1 MCPDIFKTMATGLQV
16 AGLASN
22 FDWKSFVDQIIAVER
37 TPANRLE
44 TERTANTQK
53 VSLLST
59 FGTKLTAL
67 QDAAQALKADTLFGK
82 RTAALSGSASTW
94 STAAGTDTAAGTYK
108 FVVSQLATA
117 AALRGSNDIGSAL
130 NATTDDVSGL
140 TLANL
145 PIGQAVTAGT
155 FSVNGKQ
162 VTVALTDSLQN
173 VFDAIST
180 ATGGTVAASYNHTT
194 DRVTL
199 TSTSGEVMLGA
210 ANDTTN
216 FLRSLKLGN
225 NGTVST
231 SSSGRL
237 GSVKTSATLAT
248 ANLAT
253 AITAVDGTGAGTFSI
268 NGVAIAYNVNTDSLS
283 GVIARINQTSA
294 GVTASYDAVN
304 DRLMLANKSTGDLG
318 IAVSET
324 AGGLL
329 GALGLS
335 GGTTFTRGQNAEFT
349 LNDGATI
356 SSLSNTLDV
365 SVHGVTGLSVTAASV
380 ATETVTVAPD
390 ASAMRAKVEAFIDS
404 FNTVQQ
410 FIDTNTK
417 VTSDGKKGKVTAAA
431 LASNREIQDWAHSLR
446 TMAFAAVS
454 GLTGSVKR
462 LDDLGLD
469 FKPGTNELVID
480 DGAKLDKALA
490 DATNDVD
497 AFFTTAATGFGAKFD
512 AFLEKIS
519 GQNDGQQE
527 RITKTNTGID
537 EQIAAIER
545 RLVQQREI
553 MESAFIQMEM
563 VQSKLKQQQSS
574 LDGMLAKN

>member
-1 MCPDIFKTMATGLQV
+1 MATGLQV

-22 FDWKSFVDQIIAVER
+22 FDWKSFVDQIMAVER

-44 TERTANTQK
+44 TERAANTQK
-53 VSLLST
+53 VNLLST
-59 FGTKLTAL
+59 FGIKLTAL
-67 QDAAQALKADTLFGK
+67 RDAAQALKADTLFGK
-82 RTAALSGSASTW
+82 RTATLSGTASMW

-108 FVVSQLATA
+108 FAVSQLASA
-117 AALRGSNDIGSAL
+117 ASLRGSTDIGSAL
-130 NATTDDVSGL
+130 NPTADDVSGL

-145 PIGQAVTAGT
+145 PIGQAITAGT
-155 FSVNGKQ
+155 FSVNGNQ

-180 ATGGTVAASYNHTT
+180 ATGGTVTASYNHTT

-199 TSTSGEVMLGA
+199 NSTGGEVMLGA

-216 FLRSLKLGN
+216 FLRALKLGN
-225 NGTVST
+225 NGLAST
-231 SSSGRL
+231 SSSGQL
-237 GSVKTSATLAT
+237 GSVKSSATLAS

-253 AITAVDGTGAGTFSI
+253 AITAVDGAGAGTFSI

-283 GVIARINQTSA
+283 GVIARINQSSA
-294 GVTASYDAVN
+294 GVSASYDAVN
-304 DRLMLANKSTGDLG
+304 DRLMLANKSTGDMG
-318 IAVSET
+318 ISVSET

-335 GGTTFTRGQNAEFT
+335 SGTTFSRGQNAEFT

-365 SVHGVTGLSVTAASV
+365 SVHGVTGLSVTATSV
-380 ATETVTVAPD
+380 ATETVTVASD
-390 ASAMRAKVEAFIDS
+390 ASAMRAKVEAFIET
-404 FNTVQQ
+404 FNAVQQ

-417 VTSDGKKGKVTAAA
+417 VTADSKKGKVTAAA
-431 LASNREIQDWAHSLR
+431 LAANREIQDWSHSLR
-446 TMAFAAVS
+446 TMAFAAVG

-469 FKPGTNELVID
+469 FKAGTNELEID

-490 DATNDVD
+490 EATNDVD

-512 AFLEKIS
+512 TFLEKIS
-519 GQNDGQQE
+519 GQNDDQQE
-527 RITKTNTGID
+527 RITKTNTSID

-553 MESAFIQMEM
+553 MESAFIQMEL

-574 LDGMLAKN
+574 LDGMLAQSKS